1 MEKLYIKSIE
11 VLKSVQLENGGCLAS
26 PKGTRYPHIYTRD
39 HAFCTMGFVSAGLF
53 ENAKKALEFVW
64 DRQLEDGTFPQRY
77 DVDGKDSSYK
87 PLQVGEIG
95 LMTVALYEY
104 VNATNDLEFV
114 KKYWK
119 KLEKGMDYIKKD
131 ISKNRGLVYSPN
143 SIHEFP
149 PYESGWEIW
158 ANALSCGALR
168 RAYELGKRINKKNN
182 YDEPAKSM
190 RNGINNY
197 MWNSRVKSFVK
208 TIRLKESS
216 SVATD
221 ADASTIG
228 LSEFGVIDDNDDKMI
243 LTVKRLEKELWHPDL
258 GGICRYQRHIGRNNG
273 GWGPWPHFTLMVAKH
288 FIRRGIREEADM
300 YLNWVLSNTY
310 DFLIPEH
317 IASKDEFEDYVQD
330 FTEAGILREDRLV
343 MIENVKKHPKFV
355 KESLAFV
362 TIPLAWPH
370 AELIRTW
377 NLYKSK
383 FY

>member
-1 MEKLYIKSIE
+1 MEKLYNKSIE

-64 DRQLEDGTFPQRY
+64 DRQLDNGTFPQRY
-77 DVDGKDSSYK
+77 DTNGKDSSYK

-95 LMTVALYEY
+95 LMIAALDEY
-104 VNATNDLEFV
+104 IKATNDLDFV
-114 KKYWK
+114 KKYWENI
-119 KLEKGMDYIKKD
+119 EKGIDYIKND
-131 ISKNRGLVYSPN
+131 ISKSHGLVYTPN

-149 PYESGWEIW
+149 PYENGWEIW
-158 ANALSCGALR
+158 ANAVSCAALQR
-168 RAYELGKRINKKNN
+168 VYEMGKLINKKKDN
-182 YDEPAKSM
+182 YNELAKNIK
-190 RNGINNY
+190 NGINNY
-197 MWNSRVKSFVK
+197 MWNSRVNSFVK

-216 SVATD
+216 SVVTD

-228 LSEFGVIDDNDDKMI
+228 LSEFRVIADNDDKMI
-243 LTVKRLEKELWHPDL
+243 LTIKRLEKELWHPDL
-258 GGICRYQRHIGRNNG
+258 GGICRYPKHFGRNNG
-273 GWGPWPHFTLMVAKH
+273 GWGPWPHFTLMVIRH
-288 FIRRGIREEADM
+288 FIRRGLREESDM

-310 DFLIPEH
+310 DFFIPEH
-317 IASKDEFEDYVQD
+317 IATKDEFEDYVKD

-343 MIENVKKHPKFV
+343 MIENVKKHPKF
-355 KESLAFV
+355 KQGLAFV

-377 NLYKSK
+377 NLYKER